1 MKQSGRSWFDVRR
14 LSRDKFATP
23 LTITFAFVASHNHFV
38 LDRGGNVFNRS
49 APIIKLP
56 ATSTEEDHLALL
68 AWLNSS
74 AACFWMKQV
83 SHDKGSGTDSGKWQA
98 EPAKIAF
105 EFTGTALER
114 APVPSL
120 GTADRERAIELARS
134 INELAALRSR
144 VCSSILDATLKTT
157 SDLRSAIQR
166 SAAEHERLGNMQILK
181 QEELDWHYYHALSL
195 CDGLTSNGA
204 PGDRAPVPLGFRPF
218 EMMLAR
224 NGQTTGID
232 GQPLSIDLPVDWPE
246 AQRQLWN
253 RRIRAIASS
262 PALQTIEVPD
272 YKRRWRNTP
281 KDLGGRVWTFDD
293 EVRQFLDR
301 WLRGRIEAVVRE
313 FDARPTSVGEI
324 AASLASDD
332 QFSIVAE
339 YLSGQEG
346 FEIESFCR
354 DLLASDS
361 IPYLA
366 ALRHTDEG
374 LAKRAR
380 WEHTWDL
387 QRREDLGESVGEI
400 PVPPKYDRED
410 YRDPRYWSLRGKLDV
425 PRERFIAYPG
435 AETDPKAPL
444 FGWAGWDHL
453 QRAKALA
460 SVYQQRKTLDG
471 WDAPRLLPLLAGLR
485 ELLFWITLWHDAPDP
500 DLDGARAG
508 QVWAEF
514 LEGERAYVGCSEDD
528 LRAWR
533 PAAKVRKGRGK
544 G

>member
-1 MKQSGRSWFDVRR
+1 VRVGSDYLDLPRAEVSAVSRLPDEFESAWTARVRATHESSLLQLLETPMFKRVWRDTDENIDEFTYRRR
-14 LSRDKFATP
+14 LDEAQ
-23 LTITFAFVASHNHFV
+23 ITEAL
-38 LDRGGNVFNRS
+38 LDRLEARVREAGQEDPIPSGELFAMAIS
-49 APIIKLP
+49 AKPTRVLLEALGILRNE
-56 ATSTEEDHLALL
+56 SESDVLSALL
-68 AWLNSS
+68 
-74 AACFWMKQV
+74 
-83 SHDKGSGTDSGKWQA
+83 DA
-98 EPAKIAF
+98 E
-105 EFTGTALER
+105 
-114 APVPSL
+114 
-120 GTADRERAIELARS
+120 
-134 INELAALRSR
+134 
-144 VCSSILDATLKTT
+144 
-157 SDLRSAIQR
+157 
-166 SAAEHERLGNMQILK
+166 
-181 QEELDWHYYHALSL
+181 
-195 CDGLTSNGA
+195 
-204 PGDRAPVPLGFRPF
+204 
-218 EMMLAR
+218 
-224 NGQTTGID
+224 
-232 GQPLSIDLPVDWPE
+232 
-246 AQRQLWN
+246 
-253 RRIRAIASS
+253 
-262 PALQTIEVPD
+262 
-272 YKRRWRNTP
+272 
-281 KDLGGRVWTFDD
+281 
-293 EVRQFLDR
+293 
-301 WLRGRIEAVVRE
+301 
-313 FDARPTSVGEI
+313 
-324 AASLASDD
+324 
-332 QFSIVAE
+332 
-339 YLSGQEG
+339 
-346 FEIESFCR
+346 
-354 DLLASDS
+354 S

-533 PAAKVRKGRGK
+533 PAAKVRKGRAK

>member
-1 MKQSGRSWFDVRR
+1 M
-14 LSRDKFATP
+14 
-23 LTITFAFVASHNHFV
+23 
-38 LDRGGNVFNRS
+38 
-49 APIIKLP
+49 
-56 ATSTEEDHLALL
+56 
-68 AWLNSS
+68 SS
-74 AACFWMKQV
+74 A
-83 SHDKGSGTDSGKWQA
+83 
-98 EPAKIAF
+98 
-105 EFTGTALER
+105 
-114 APVPSL
+114 
-120 GTADRERAIELARS
+120 
-134 INELAALRSR
+134 
-144 VCSSILDATLKTT
+144 
-157 SDLRSAIQR
+157 
-166 SAAEHERLGNMQILK
+166 
-181 QEELDWHYYHALSL
+181 
-195 CDGLTSNGA
+195 
-204 PGDRAPVPLGFRPF
+204 
-218 EMMLAR
+218 
-224 NGQTTGID
+224 
-232 GQPLSIDLPVDWPE
+232 
-246 AQRQLWN
+246 
-253 RRIRAIASS
+253 
-262 PALQTIEVPD
+262 
-272 YKRRWRNTP
+272 
-281 KDLGGRVWTFDD
+281 
-293 EVRQFLDR
+293 
-301 WLRGRIEAVVRE
+301 
-313 FDARPTSVGEI
+313 
-324 AASLASDD
+324 
-332 QFSIVAE
+332 
-339 YLSGQEG
+339 
-346 FEIESFCR
+346 
-354 DLLASDS
+354 S

-366 ALRHTDEG
+366 SLRHTDEG

-533 PAAKVRKGRGK
+533 PAAKVRKGRAK